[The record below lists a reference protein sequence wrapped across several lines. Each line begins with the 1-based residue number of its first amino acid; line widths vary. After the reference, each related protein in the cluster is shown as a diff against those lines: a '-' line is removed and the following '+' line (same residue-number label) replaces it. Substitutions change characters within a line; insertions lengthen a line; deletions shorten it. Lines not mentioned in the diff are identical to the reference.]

1 MDAIKFLTRQHR
13 RVESLFSRYER
24 SPGKAE
30 ELFGLIER
38 ALVPHAIIEE
48 TYVYPMLKER
58 VPGGVT
64 RTEHAIEE
72 HSKIERLLKDMA
84 GMDKRTSEFDA
95 NMRFIIDAVSH
106 HVQEEEEEGGLFDLL
121 RNYMTKAELETLGR
135 TLRIASDMT
144 PTRAHPLAPDRPP
157 GNIVVGLPVAVIDRL
172 RDRISGRAEASEAAG
187 EDVTHAQRRGR
198 RAARTRRPAS
208 RKRSSTSRSTRG
220 RTTATRGGRKT
231 QRSAASRRRKTG
243 ARSQARRTVRAKG
256 KARRR

>member
-58 VPGGVT
+58 VPGGQA
-64 RTEHAIEE
+64 RTEHAIDE

-84 GMDKRTSEFDA
+84 GMDKRTSEFDQ

-106 HVQEEEEEGGLFDLL
+106 HVQEEEQDGGLFDLL
-121 RNYMTKAELETLGR
+121 RNHMTKAELETLGR
-135 TLRIASDMT
+135 TLRIAMDMT

-157 GNIVVGLPVAVIDRL
+157 GNIVVGLPMAVIDRL

-198 RAARTRRPAS
+198 RKAPKRAKAS
-208 RKRSSTSRSTRG
+208 
-220 RTTATRGGRKT
+220 
-231 QRSAASRRRKTG
+231 SRRRKPA
-243 ARSQARRTVRAKG
+243 ARRQARRTVRAKG